1 MNPVELVK
9 IEKNDSTNS
18 KRNPIESS
26 EKKKKI
32 DENVRQRAQI
42 L

>member
-26 EKKKKI
+26 EKKKI